1 MAEGDGTRP
10 IAGATSPLST
20 PRLVLFDVD
29 YTVLEPGAVFAAE
42 GYRAIG
48 ERYGLA
54 LDTSRWREAE
64 RAAYA
69 VVKRRREELGPVHD
83 GGAYLAIA
91 GAVID
96 ALGGGPAE
104 AVAAC
109 ADAVVAEWVRVENFA
124 LYDDV
129 LPCFESLRAAGVR
142 LGLVS
147 NTSRDLDEIMAS
159 FALADYVEV
168 AVASIEIGL
177 AKPSPAIFG
186 AALERAGV
194 AAGDTV
200 MVGDSVEDDIKGA
213 LACGMGAVLLDRAGR
228 YDLPFVTVRTLA
240 ELPAALSL

>member
-1 MAEGDGTRP
+1 MMS
-10 IAGATSPLST
+10 GAVPSAPDIPRLPT
-20 PRLVLFDVD
+20 PKLVLFDVD
-29 YTVLEPGAVFAAE
+29 YTLLEPGDVFAAE
-42 GYRAIG
+42 GYHAIG
-48 ERYGLA
+48 ERYGLT

-69 VVKRRREELGPVHD
+69 TVKRRREELGVAHD
-83 GGAYLAIA
+83 DGAYAAIA
-91 GAVID
+91 NAVID
-96 ALGGGPAE
+96 ALGGGPPD

-109 ADAVVAEWVRVENFA
+109 AGAIVAEWVRVENFA

-129 LPCFESLRAAGVR
+129 LPCLERLRAAGVR

-147 NTSRDLDEIMAS
+147 NTSRDLDEIVTA

-168 AVASIEIGL
+168 AVASVEIGL

-194 AAGDTV
+194 GAGDAV
-200 MVGDSVEDDIKGA
+200 MVGDSVEDDVKGA

-228 YDLPFVTVRTLA
+228 YDLPLPTVRTLA
-240 ELPAALSL
+240 DLPAALGL

>member
-1 MAEGDGTRP
+1 VTRLP
-10 IAGATSPLST
+10 T
-20 PRLVLFDVD
+20 PVLTLFDVD
-29 YTVLEPGAVFAAE
+29 FTVLEPGEIFGAE

-48 ERYGLA
+48 ERYGLD

-69 VVKRRREELGPVHD
+69 VVKRRREELGPAHD
-83 GGAYLAIA
+83 DGAYRALAD
-91 GAVID
+91 AVIG
-96 ALGGGPAE
+96 ALGGGPPD

-109 ADAVVAEWVRVENFA
+109 AEAVVAEWVRVENFA

-129 LPCFESLRAAGVR
+129 LPCFERLRDAGVR

-147 NTSRDLDEIMAS
+147 NTSRDLGEIVAS

-168 AVASIEIGL
+168 AVASVEIGL

-186 AALERAGV
+186 VALERARV

-200 MVGDSVEDDIKGA
+200 MVGDSVEDDVKGA

-228 YDLPFVTVRTLA
+228 YDLPFPTIRTLA
-240 ELPAALSL
+240 ELPALLSL

>member
-1 MAEGDGTRP
+1 VT
-10 IAGATSPLST
+10 TSPTSSLPT
-20 PRLVLFDVD
+20 PALVLFDVD
-29 YTVLEPGAVFAAE
+29 YTVLEPGVAFSAD
-42 GYRAIG
+42 GYRATG

-54 LDTSRWREAE
+54 LDTARWREAE
-64 RAAYA
+64 SAAYA

-83 GGAYLAIA
+83 DGVYPAVA

-96 ALGGGPAE
+96 ALGGGPPD
-104 AVAAC
+104 AVSAC
-109 ADAVVAEWVRVENFA
+109 ADAIVAEWVRVENFA

-129 LPCFESLRAAGVR
+129 LPCFERLRAAGVR

-147 NTSRDLDEIMAS
+147 NTSRDLDEIVAA
-159 FALADYVEV
+159 FALTDYVEV
-168 AVASIEIGL
+168 AVASVEIGL
-177 AKPSPAIFG
+177 SKPSPAIFG

-200 MVGDSVEDDIKGA
+200 MVGDSVEDDVRGA

-228 YDLPFVTVRTLA
+228 YDLPFVTVHTLA